1 MKGIRYMGIFK
12 NLFGKKTKLD
22 TPVMYKE
29 KNAGSPLP
37 KLEKLLQQDIPAE
50 IREQITQDIANVK
63 SGDYGENQVKFAL
76 QNSYM
81 PMYILHDVYLQEN
94 GLTAQIDF
102 LVITRK
108 IILIL
113 ECKNYS
119 SDLQVDK
126 SGQFIITKKDGT
138 RQSISDPTE
147 QNRRHVDLL
156 CRICPEVKK
165 RCYPAVVFTDSRSIL
180 KTDKAPEQIQKQVI
194 KADKLVNFIRNLHET
209 VRLSELSDADMK
221 KYADFFLNRHTENPV
236 DYTAKY
242 QKYVKKKAV
251 PPAKPA
257 PKPKPS
263 ASKKKS
269 SCPHCKAEIAKGAYG
284 WYCSKKC
291 GMKLDKVYGTPLTD
305 EQVSALLNGK
315 SVTCTTK
322 SGKTSVLPEI
332 EENRY
337 QGKISYQ
344 WKTKL
349 LKKS

>member
-1 MKGIRYMGIFK
+1 MDIFK
-12 NLFGKKTKLD
+12 NLFGKKKKLD

-29 KNAGSPLP
+29 KKDDSALS
-37 KLEKLLQQDIPAE
+37 KLENLLKQDIPPE
-50 IREQITQDIANVK
+50 VREQITQDIAHLK

-108 IILIL
+108 LIL
-113 ECKNYS
+113 VIECKNYS
-119 SDLQVDK
+119 SDLQIDK

-156 CRICPEVKK
+156 CRICPDVKK
-165 RCYPAVVFTDSRSIL
+165 RCYPVVVFTDSRSIL
-180 KTDKAPEQIQKQVI
+180 KTEKAPEAIQKQVI
-194 KADKLVNFIRNLHET
+194 KADKLVNFIRNLHGT
-209 VRLSELSDADMK
+209 LRISDFSDEEMK
-221 KYADFFLNRHTENPV
+221 KYADFFLSKNTENSV

-242 QKYVKKKAV
+242 QKYI
-251 PPAKPA
+251 
-257 PKPKPS
+257 
-263 ASKKKS
+263 KKKS
-269 SCPHCKAEIAKGAYG
+269 SVPAKSAPEKKTAIKQKKLSCPHCKADIAKGTYG
-284 WYCSKKC
+284 LYCSKKC
-291 GMKLDKVYGTPLTD
+291 GMKLDKIYGTSLTE

-315 SVTCTTK
+315 SVACITK
-322 SGKTSVLPEI
+322 SGKTAVLPEI